1 MKKIRILTSA
11 QEIEDACALL
21 YDIYIERM
29 QWSFPDENPSGLRV
43 EKRNGRNILLD
54 RFVDL
59 AVWFGVFDE
68 NVLVACIRLQGTDE
82 NGKLELEGYESSK
95 PVHQYLPSNRNKC
108 FELTKFAILPDHIAP
123 GIIKNLF
130 FEAFKYCEEVGY
142 SLSCCTS
149 NNFLKKFYQR
159 IKYPLKSE
167 QAFKYAHDDPAA
179 VNHYFADFSSGEIRR
194 TLLHLKKSNLSL
206 SSKKNGIIRALE
218 IAAPV
223 LPIPVYWHDSNGVV
237 LGVNEHCLKAIGTS
251 RHIIGKTPYEFYP
264 SDIAA
269 HILNHNDLVMATG
282 NILAQEERIKNI
294 TTEKST
300 YFSSIKAPLYDEDGL
315 VIGIVGTSI
324 DITAEKEAERLKSEN
339 ERLEIE
345 NRYQN
350 KLIKEQKIFKE
361 IIDQAVH
368 DIRSPLASLLIVS
381 SYTKSIPEEIS
392 DVISGASKRINDI
405 ANNLLE
411 KYRPE
416 NDKNNSKSSSRR
428 EKSTFQISLALQE
441 IVSEKKYEFYNL
453 DVEFKVIINPAGYL
467 TFIYAEEASFKRMIS
482 NLINNAVEALN
493 NKSGLVNLILDVED
507 ALIKITVEDNGKG
520 MPEHIVDKV
529 MNDISVTDGKKE
541 GHGIGLAQVRDTLQ
555 RNDGYLSIDSR
566 VGEGTRI
573 TLSFAKKQQPHWVA
587 EHIEMSLDDV
597 IVILD
602 DDSSI
607 HKAWELRLR
616 DRFPHATVKYFE
628 QGSEA
633 LQFIEK
639 FTLEQRGKILFLA
652 DYELLHQEI
661 NGLEIVKQSQVE
673 RSFLVT
679 SRFSNRNLQSEL
691 EELKIKML
699 PKLYISEV
707 PILIV

>member
-1 MKKIRILTSA
+1 MKEIRILTSPK
-11 QEIEDACALL
+11 EIEDACALL
-21 YDIYIERM
+21 YDIYIEKM
-29 QWSFPDENPSGLRV
+29 HWNFLPNNPGGLRV
-43 EKRNGRNILLD
+43 EHRSGRKVLID
-54 RFVDL
+54 RFTDISI
-59 AVWFGVFDE
+59 WFGVFDD
-68 NVLVACIRLQGTDE
+68 NALVACIRLQGTDE
-82 NGKLELEGYESSK
+82 NGKLELESYESSE
-95 PVHQYLPSNRNKC
+95 PVHKYLPPDRKNC
-108 FELTKFAILPDHIAP
+108 FELTKFAILPEHIAP
-123 GIIKNLF
+123 GIIKSLF

-142 SLSCCTS
+142 SLSCCTH

-159 IKYPLKSE
+159 IKYPLKLE
-167 QAFKYAHDDPAA
+167 QAFKYEPDDPTP
-179 VNHYFADFSSGEIRR
+179 VNHYFADFGAGEICK
-194 TLLHLKKSNLSL
+194 TLFHLKKPNPFL
-206 SSKKNGIIRALE
+206 SSKKNEVIRALE

-237 LGVNEHCLKAIGTS
+237 LGVNEPCLKAIGTS

-264 SDIAA
+264 KETAA

-282 NILAQEERIKNI
+282 NILAQEEKVMNI

-300 YFSSIKAPLYDEDGL
+300 YFCSIKAPLYDEDGL
-315 VIGIVGTSI
+315 VIGIVGTSV
-324 DITAEKEAERLKSEN
+324 DITAEKEAERLKREN
-339 ERLEIE
+339 ERLEME

-368 DIRSPLASLLIVS
+368 DIRSPLASLLILS
-381 SYTKSIPEEIS
+381 SYTKHVPEEIS
-392 DVISGASKRINDI
+392 AVISGASKRINDI

-416 NDKNNSKSSSRR
+416 NDKNNSRSSRR
-428 EKSTFQISLALQE
+428 EKSAFQISLALQE

-453 DVEFKVIINPAGYL
+453 NVEFKVTIKPAGYL

-493 NKSGLVNLILDVED
+493 DKSGMVNLILDVED

-555 RNDGYLSIDSR
+555 RNDGYLTIDSK
-566 VGEGTRI
+566 VGQGTRI
-573 TLSFAKKQQPHWVA
+573 TLGFVKKQQPHWVA
-587 EHIEMSLDDV
+587 EYIEISLDDI

-602 DDSSI
+602 DDPSI

-616 DRFPHATVKYFE
+616 DKFSHATIKYFE
-628 QGSEA
+628 QGNDA

-639 FTLEQRGKILFLA
+639 FPLEERGKIIFLA
-652 DYELLHQEI
+652 DYELLHQDT
-661 NGLEIVKQSQVE
+661 NGLEIVKRSQVE
-673 RSFLVT
+673 RSLLVT

-707 PILIV
+707 PIKTV